1 MSREE
6 GKREITYQM
15 TMSAARHMLE
25 NGMISKEEYLKFD
38 SEMQQ
43 KYNPIIGVLFS
54 DIPCYSAD
62 TMGI

>member
-6 GKREITYQM
+6 GKHEITYQM

-43 KYNPIIGVLFS
+43 KYEASLLCVGRKAL
-54 DIPCYSAD
+54 C
-62 TMGI
+62 